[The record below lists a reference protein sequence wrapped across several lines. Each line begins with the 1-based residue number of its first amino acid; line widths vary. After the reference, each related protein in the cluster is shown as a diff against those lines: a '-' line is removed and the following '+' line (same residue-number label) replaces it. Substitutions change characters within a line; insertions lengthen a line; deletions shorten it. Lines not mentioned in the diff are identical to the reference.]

1 MKNENLDSMFLVELT
16 LVEQELLSGGQN
28 SDDQNGDF
36 DKFKDKDK
44 EKQKDKNI
52 TNFLIAQ
59 KDISGSVEINLTI
72 SM

>member
-1 MKNENLDSMFLVELT
+1 MKNENLDSMFLSDLT

-36 DKFKDKDK
+36 DKFKDK

-59 KDISGSVEINLTI
+59 KDISGSVEINLNI

>member
-1 MKNENLDSMFLVELT
+1 MKNENLYSMFFFDLT
-16 LVEQELLSGGQN
+16 LVEQELLSGGQKP
-28 SDDQNGDF
+28 DDENGDF
-36 DKFKDKDK
+36 DKSKEK

>member
-1 MKNENLDSMFLVELT
+1 MKNENLHSMFLFDLT
-16 LVEQELLSGGQN
+16 LMEQELLSGGQN
-28 SDDQNGDF
+28 SDDENGDF
-36 DKFKDKDK
+36 DKFKQK

-59 KDISGSVEINLTI
+59 QDISGSVEINLTI

>member
-1 MKNENLDSMFLVELT
+1 MTNENFYSMFLSDLT

-28 SDDQNGDF
+28 PDDENGDF
-36 DKFKDKDK
+36 DKFKDKD
-44 EKQKDKNI
+44 KQKDKNI

-59 KDISGSVEINLTI
+59 KDISGSVEINLNI

>member
-1 MKNENLDSMFLVELT
+1 MKNENLYSMFLFDLT

-28 SDDQNGDF
+28 PDDVDGDF
-36 DKFKDKDK
+36 EKDKDK

-52 TNFLIAQ
+52 TNFSIAQ
-59 KDISGSVEINLTI
+59 QDISGSVEINLTI

>member
-1 MKNENLDSMFLVELT
+1 MKNENLYSMFLLDLT

-28 SDDQNGDF
+28 SDDEDDDF
-36 DKFKDKDK
+36 DKFKDKD
-44 EKQKDKNI
+44 KQKDKNI

-59 KDISGSVEINLTI
+59 KDISGSVEINLNI